1 MQNNSTIRKT
11 AKEQSMHLLE
21 IADMPTMVTIRA
33 AAEQTGLTYSCL
45 RRWILDGKFPF
56 YVRAGSK
63 YLVNLE
69 KLAEFLNSPADQAGG
84 VDKPATEAISGN
96 RRGRL

>member
-1 MQNNSTIRKT
+1 
-11 AKEQSMHLLE
+11 
-21 IADMPTMVTIRA
+21 MPTMVTIRA

-69 KLAEFLNSPADQAGG
+69 KLAEFLNRPADLPGG
-84 VDKPATEAISGN
+84 ADKSATDTISGN
-96 RRGRL
+96 HRGMR

>member
-1 MQNNSTIRKT
+1 
-11 AKEQSMHLLE
+11 
-21 IADMPTMVTIRA
+21 MPTMVTIRT

-45 RRWILDGKFPF
+45 RRWILEGKFPF

-69 KLAEFLNSPADQAGG
+69 KLAEFLNSPADPAGG
-84 VDKPATEAISGN
+84 ADKPATEAISGN
-96 RRGRL
+96 RRGKL

>member
-1 MQNNSTIRKT
+1 
-11 AKEQSMHLLE
+11 
-21 IADMPTMVTIRA
+21 MPKMVTIRV

-45 RRWILDGKFPF
+45 RRWILEGKFPF

-69 KLAEFLNSPADQAGG
+69 KLAEFLNSPAELSGG
-84 VDKPATEAISGN
+84 GQNPTTTTISN
-96 RRGRL
+96 NYREKQ

>member
-1 MQNNSTIRKT
+1 
-11 AKEQSMHLLE
+11 
-21 IADMPTMVTIRA
+21 MPTMVTIRA

-45 RRWILDGKFPF
+45 RRWILEGKFPF

-69 KLAEFLNSPADQAGG
+69 KLAEFLNSPADLSGG
-84 VDKPATEAISGN
+84 VEQPATEAISGN

>member
-1 MQNNSTIRKT
+1 MQKNLSVRMVN
-11 AKEQSMHLLE
+11 KERDKHPSE
-21 IADMPTMVTIRA
+21 SADMPTMVTIRA

-45 RRWILDGKFPF
+45 RRWILEGKFHF

-69 KLAEFLNSPADQAGG
+69 KLAEFLNSPADQTGG

-96 RRGRL
+96 LRGRL

>member
-1 MQNNSTIRKT
+1 
-11 AKEQSMHLLE
+11 
-21 IADMPTMVTIRA
+21 MPTMVTIRA

-45 RRWILDGKFPF
+45 RRWILEGKFPF

-69 KLAEFLNSPADQAGG
+69 KLAEFLNSPADLSGG
-84 VDKPATEAISGN
+84 ADNPATEAISSN

>member
-1 MQNNSTIRKT
+1 MQNKLTISKT
-11 AKEQSMHLLE
+11 AKEYGVHSLQL
-21 IADMPTMVTIRA
+21 ADMPTMVTIRA

-45 RRWILDGKFPF
+45 RRWILDGKFSF

-69 KLAEFLNSPADQAGG
+69 KLAEFLNSPVDLSDG
-84 VDKPATEAISGN
+84 VDKPATKTISGN
-96 RRGRL
+96 LRGKL